1 MKTLFG
7 MFEGVH
13 PVGDG
18 SPLRGV
24 VFLAFV
30 TIACSTIHGVAH
42 AQRVAIIDQLEG
54 SHSMRAELIEV
65 EVQGMDINYYHSLK
79 EDALTLRLNRTDAV
93 DVNELIRQAGNS
105 KVVDDRAIVVDG
117 GEHLYIVQMDES
129 DRLSAIMFPKSICR
143 LMPWICAKRPS
154 PGQDH

>member
-1 MKTLFG
+1 MKALFG
-7 MFEGVH
+7 TFQDVL
-13 PVGDG
+13 PVGVG
-18 SPLRGV
+18 SPPRGV

-30 TIACSTIHGVAH
+30 TIACSTMHGVAH
-42 AQRVAIIDQLEG
+42 AQSAAIIDRLEG
-54 SHSMRAELIEV
+54 SNSVRAELIEV
-65 EVQGMDINYYHSLK
+65 EVQGMDINYYQSVE

-143 LMPWICAKRPS
+143 LMPWICAERLS
-154 PGQDH
+154 R

>member
-1 MKTLFG
+1 MKTLSG

-13 PVGDG
+13 PVGDS

-30 TIACSTIHGVAH
+30 TIACSTMHGVAH
-42 AQRVAIIDQLEG
+42 AQRAAIIDQLEG
-54 SHSMRAELIEV
+54 SRSVRAELIEV
-65 EVQGMDINYYHSLK
+65 EVQQGMDMDYYYSL
-79 EDALTLRLNRTDAV
+79 ERDALALRLNRTGIAV
-93 DVNELIRQAGNS
+93 DVKELIRRAGNF

-129 DRLSAIMFPKSICR
+129 GRLSAIMFPKSNSLCR
-143 LMPWICAKRPS
+143 LIPWICAERPS
-154 PGQDH
+154 R